1 MGGEGRH
8 ILGEGEVM
16 DGRDIWLRGTGGMMS
31 KPDPWGMGRQPR
43 ASWPGSSLCR
53 RPVCCQ
59 PVGFGFSSPHGAS
72 LCWGSIHD
80 FSAGEN

>member
-1 MGGEGRH
+1 
-8 ILGEGEVM
+8 
-16 DGRDIWLRGTGGMMS
+16 MS

-43 ASWPGSSLCR
+43 ASWPGPSLCR

-59 PVGFGFSSPHGAS
+59 PVGLGFSSPHGAS